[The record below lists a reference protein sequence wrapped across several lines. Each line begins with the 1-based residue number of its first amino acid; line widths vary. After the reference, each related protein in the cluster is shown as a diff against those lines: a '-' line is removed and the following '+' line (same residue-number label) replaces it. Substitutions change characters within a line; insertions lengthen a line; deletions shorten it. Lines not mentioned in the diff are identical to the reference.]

1 VRLASQ
7 FCAPCPASGGRVFYE
22 TIGLLTFYEI
32 IKDGPAAGEKI
43 NRRPV
48 EIRGRI
54 FPNFFR
60 PDPRLCTV

>member
-1 VRLASQ
+1 MVGAR
-7 FCAPCPASGGRVFYE
+7 CACPISGAKLRAPTIE
-22 TIGLLTFYEI
+22 TIPLLTFYEI